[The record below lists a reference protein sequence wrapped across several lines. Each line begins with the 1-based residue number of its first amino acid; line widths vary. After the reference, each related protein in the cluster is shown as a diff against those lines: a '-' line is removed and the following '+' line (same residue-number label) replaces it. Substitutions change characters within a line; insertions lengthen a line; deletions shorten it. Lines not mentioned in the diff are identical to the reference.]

1 MFKGKSILVF
11 GGGSLQISI
20 IKLCK
25 QLGLKTIVIDP
36 DCKAEGQKFAD
47 SFEVID
53 GNDFEGTCR
62 IVEKYNIKAI
72 ITAATDKPLVMM
84 ARIAEK
90 YSFPFFPVETAI
102 SSTDKYKMKQIFRK
116 NNIPCAQGILINHIV
131 ENLNYPLILKPRD
144 NSGSRGVIYCKNKN
158 DAENAIHEVKQHTN
172 TDTILAEEYIDGKE
186 FSIECLHSK
195 NETNIVQI
203 TEKITTPL
211 PYNVELGHI
220 QPVELT
226 QNTIETIQ
234 ELIFKIAHSFHF
246 QNCASHTELKINER
260 GIFIIETSPRLGGDF
275 ITSHLVPLSTG
286 VYIEKELIALS
297 LDQKISISKKSNDAS
312 AVFYFD
318 FDEGVIKE
326 LPNLALLKKIKG
338 VVDIKLNL
346 KKGMLINKITS
357 SLDRYGYFI
366 LHGKSRK
373 EIFELKNLITSQIKI
388 N

>member
-36 DCKAEGQKFAD
+36 DCKAEGQKFAE

-158 DAENAIHEVKQHTN
+158 DAENAIHEVKQHTK

-186 FSIECLHSK
+186 FSIECLHS
-195 NETNIVQI
+195 NNSTHIIQI
-203 TEKITTPL
+203 TEKLTTPL

-220 QPVELT
+220 QPAELEPKT
-226 QNTIETIQ
+226 DKDIK
-234 ELIFKIAHSFHF
+234 ELMINIAQSFGF
-246 QNCASHTELKINER
+246 QNCASHTELKINKK
-260 GIFIIETSPRLGGDF
+260 GIYIIETSPRLGGDF

-286 VYIEKELIALS
+286 INIEKELIALS
-297 LDQKISISKKSNDAS
+297 LNQKPIITKNKNHAS
-312 AVFYFD
+312 AVFYFN
-318 FDEGVIKE
+318 FEEGVVKQI
-326 LPNLALLKKIKG
+326 PNPDTFKKMKG
-338 VVDIKLNL
+338 IIDIKLNL
-346 KKGMLINKITS
+346 KEGMVINKIKS

-366 LHGKSRK
+366 LHGKTRK